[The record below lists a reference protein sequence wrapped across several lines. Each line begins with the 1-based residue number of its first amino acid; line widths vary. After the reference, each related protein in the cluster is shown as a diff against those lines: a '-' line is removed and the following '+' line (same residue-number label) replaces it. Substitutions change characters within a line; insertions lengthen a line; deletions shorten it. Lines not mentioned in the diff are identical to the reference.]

1 MVGSL
6 TVIATRYL
14 DLVLAREAIALNRI
28 IMAEVTRFP
37 TLRQIFWS
45 AGPER
50 HRAEIESFIR
60 RAAAAGSLAAPNPR
74 LAAGQFLA
82 LARGDT
88 HLRSLLK
95 YEDPTT
101 STARGAAVASAL
113 TTFLEGTRAML
124 RISSV

>member
-1 MVGSL
+1 MRRLIHDMVGSL

-37 TLRQIFWS
+37 MLRQIFWS

-60 RAAAAGSLAAPNPR
+60 RAAAAAGSLAAPNPR

-88 HLRSLLK
+88 HLCSLL
-95 YEDPTT
+95 E
-101 STARGAAVASAL
+101 
-113 TTFLEGTRAML
+113 
-124 RISSV
+124 I